1 MADQISKPD
10 ANPILI
16 AVLNW
21 FTLGF
26 LGYWMIEQKKK
37 AIACCVYSCVL
48 YIFFGIGLI
57 FTLLGIVDGYLV
69 AQKLA
74 AGETLDDTHCEIA
87 FLSKLPL
94 WH

>member
-21 FTLGF
+21 FFFGF
-26 LGYWMIEQKKK
+26 VGYWLIEQKKK
-37 AIACCVYSCVL
+37 AIGAAVYSCVL
-48 YIFFGIGLI
+48 YIIGLGWI
-57 FTLLGIVDGYLV
+57 FSLLAAVDGYMV
-69 AQKLA
+69 ATKLA
-74 AGETLDDTHCEIA
+74 AGETLEDSHCEIA
-87 FLSKLPL
+87 FLAKLPL